1 MRVFS
6 LLSFHLFVRMKQ
18 QAWQKVDRKRDGQKT
33 RLHIKNAFKYICWD
47 AGSFVLFQS
56 TSACVGTKIWYLR
69 IYPFCLIFFLFFCSR
84 FISISSS
91 LDVNVEFDFS
101 FHSRR
106 ALKNHFML
114 LDFICF
120 SLNIF
125 CCFVFKNQ
133 RFPSIKESSRPMN
146 VIDQANPWL

>member
-69 IYPFCLIFFLFFCSR
+69 IYPFCLIFFSLF
-84 FISISSS
+84 
-91 LDVNVEFDFS
+91 LLS
-101 FHSRR
+101 FHF
-106 ALKNHFML
+106 NF
-114 LDFICF
+114 
-120 SLNIF
+120 
-125 CCFVFKNQ
+125 FVARCECWI
-133 RFPSIKESSRPMN
+133 RFFFPLSSGFKESFY
-146 VIDQANPWL
+146 VAWFYLLFIEYFLLLCI

>member
-1 MRVFS
+1 MCKRHTASHQKCFQVHLLGCWFICTISIHLCLCRHPRSGIFVFI
-6 LLSFHLFVRMKQ
+6 R
-18 QAWQKVDRKRDGQKT
+18 
-33 RLHIKNAFKYICWD
+33 
-47 AGSFVLFQS
+47 FVLLYF
-56 TSACVGTKIWYLR
+56 
-69 IYPFCLIFFLFFCSR
+69 FFLFFCSR

-91 LDVNVEFDFS
+91 FDVNVEFDFS

-106 ALKNHFML
+106 ALKNHFIL